1 MNIPNN
7 LSPLGNNVDRLLPS
21 GYLPCSFLYLEK
33 SDFNTGYMVKPSS
46 GFLFDLYVGAAENRY
61 RVIAG
66 NARLS
71 NGGDITYPFATYNGK
86 SAFALS
92 STYYPRRSGG
102 YATSQSQLTQAEAYL
117 AVNTRVKGKLNWKND
132 NLVFWDLGAEIF
144 RTELPVSVPRAHS
157 QLSIGDSF
165 AENNN
170 NDFKGRL
177 YRLAISEGS
186 AIVRDFVP
194 ALTTDGAPVLFDMTR
209 NSAPLVNTGT
219 TTPVP
224 GFTLAQA
231 RQLGKLSEN
240 GSEMTISLP
249 VGYEQD
255 EAVQA
260 ALSAAAAKGWVLP
273 VQTYTAAA
281 AATYSL
287 RRVREVVWCRPSP
300 CEYGSYVD
308 NFGTRWQIEW
318 CAAIFGP
325 HGQDPTA
332 YGYTP
337 FDSVEQAAEEW
348 ELTPYIEPEE
358 EPNHH
363 V

>member
-7 LSPLGNNVDRLLPS
+7 LSPLGYSVDRLLPS

-46 GFLFDLYVGAAENRY
+46 GFLFDLYVGAAESAY
-61 RVIAG
+61 RVFAG
-66 NARLS
+66 NANWS
-71 NGGDITYPFATYNGK
+71 NQGKLTYPFAVYNGK
-86 SAFALS
+86 SAFGLDVV
-92 STYYPRRSGG
+92 YYPRRSGG
-102 YATSQSQLTQAEAYL
+102 YAGSQAQVTQADAYI
-117 AVNTRVKGKLNWKND
+117 AANTRVKGKLNWKND
-132 NLVFWDLGAEIF
+132 NRVFWDLGAEIF
-144 RTELPVSVPRAHS
+144 STELPVSVPQAHT
-157 QLSIGDSF
+157 QLSIGDAYGDVSV
-165 AENNN
+165 NS
-170 NDFKGRL
+170 FKGRI
-177 YRLAISEGS
+177 YRLTISEGS

-209 NSAPLVNTGT
+209 NSAPLVNTGPT
-219 TTPVP
+219 APVP

-240 GSEMTISLP
+240 GREMTISLP

-255 EAVQA
+255 EKVQA

-287 RRVREVVWCRPSP
+287 RRVRSVVWCRRMQSA
-300 CEYGSYVD
+300 EGSYVD
-308 NFGTRWQIEW
+308 EEGQRWQIEW

-325 HGQDPTA
+325 NGQDPTA

-337 FDSVEQAAEEW
+337 FDSEKTAVEEW
-348 ELTPYIEPEE
+348 RLSPYIAMET
-358 EPNHH
+358 
-363 V
+363 

>member
-46 GFLFDLYVGAAENRY
+46 GFLFDLYVGAAEAKY

-66 NARLS
+66 NALMS
-71 NGGDITYPFATYNGK
+71 NAGQITYPFATYNGK
-86 SAFALS
+86 CAFILNS
-92 STYYPRRSGG
+92 PYYPRRSGG

-219 TTPVP
+219 TAPVP

-231 RQLGKLSEN
+231 RQLGKLS
-240 GSEMTISLP
+240 GTGHEMTISLP

-255 EAVQA
+255 EKVQA

-287 RRVREVVWCRPSP
+287 RRVRSVVWCRRMQLA
-300 CEYGSYVD
+300 EGSYVD
-308 NFGTRWQIEW
+308 EGGQRWQIEW
-318 CAAIFGP
+318 CSAIFSE
-325 HGQDPTA
+325 HGNDPTA
-332 YGYTP
+332 YGYIP
-337 FDSVEQAAEEW
+337 FDSEEAAAEYW
-348 ELTPYIEPEE
+348 QLQTNSPPE
-358 EPNHH
+358 NAFWNW
-363 V
+363 